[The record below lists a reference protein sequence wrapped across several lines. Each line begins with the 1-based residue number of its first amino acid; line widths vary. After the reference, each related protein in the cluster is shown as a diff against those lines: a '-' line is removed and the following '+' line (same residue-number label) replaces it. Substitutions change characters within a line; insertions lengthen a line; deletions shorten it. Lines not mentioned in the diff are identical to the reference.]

1 MQSGVKDSEEGGMK
15 DMLIFR
21 AIVQRAHS
29 LLDGLEQSLNPVF
42 GRDRQEG
49 AESRHLLHGVEVVLR
64 VIKRNEDQGL
74 EEVTAL
80 PLVGFAQHAV
90 AEGELLVLGVVFDG
104 GKIVADRE
112 CESCGNHART
122 PLNDDFKNAFG
133 DLSDLRVMCD
143 SKKNGAVRR
152 GEVMKNALY
161 PVDAV
166 HQSLLHGEMD
176 EGKCV
181 GRDLAVGAV
190 AQLLDGGRQGPN
202 DARQPVIRFAGVF
215 LLHLHVSWR
224 RGSDDGGCGDLW
236 EGVRWGF
243 EHGWYLAY
251 VVVHASN
258 GDDLLLRVRSFESVI

>member
-1 MQSGVKDSEEGGMK
+1 
-15 DMLIFR
+15 
-21 AIVQRAHS
+21 
-29 LLDGLEQSLNPVF
+29 
-42 GRDRQEG
+42 
-49 AESRHLLHGVEVVLR
+49 
-64 VIKRNEDQGL
+64 
-74 EEVTAL
+74 
-80 PLVGFAQHAV
+80 
-90 AEGELLVLGVVFDG
+90 
-104 GKIVADRE
+104 
-112 CESCGNHART
+112 
-122 PLNDDFKNAFG
+122 
-133 DLSDLRVMCD
+133 
-143 SKKNGAVRR
+143 
-152 GEVMKNALY
+152 MKNALY

-251 VVVHASN
+251 VVVHTSN